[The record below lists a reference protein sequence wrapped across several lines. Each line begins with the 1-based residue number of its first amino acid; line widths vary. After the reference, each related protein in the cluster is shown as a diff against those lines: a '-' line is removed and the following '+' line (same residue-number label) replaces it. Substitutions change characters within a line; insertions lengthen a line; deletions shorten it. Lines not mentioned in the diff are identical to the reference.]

1 MMQSYDPACLGAL
14 QRLLARPDPPEMPRR
29 MHVYQ
34 CAGEP
39 DRRET
44 RLPGILMG
52 WLQRR
57 HLDVDIEEPLAPARR
72 IQRYERAVPAYGGLR
87 LLRPTGSD

>member
-1 MMQSYDPACLGAL
+1 VLQSFDPSCLDAFN
-14 QRLLARPDPPEMPRR
+14 RLLARPDPPEMPRR
-29 MHVYQ
+29 THVYQ

-57 HLDVDIEEPLAPARR
+57 HLDVDIDEPA
-72 IQRYERAVPAYGGLR
+72 AV
-87 LLRPTGSD
+87 RPVTRTSEKGWTS